1 MSTEKE
7 NLKKEYDA
15 LCRLFGVKSRLWSML
30 YEKFSPFIFCDKNKK
45 SIITEYLMWEDFV
58 ERAKEVNFV
67 YYYGIDDF
75 LREYKNAV
83 YNCLNL

>member
-1 MSTEKE
+1 MTKKE
-7 NLKKEYDA
+7 LKREYDA
-15 LCRLFGVKSRLWSML
+15 LRVLFGVGSRCWVML
-30 YEKFSPFIFCDKNKK
+30 YEKFSPFVFCDKNKK
-45 SIITEYLMWEDFV
+45 NIIAEYLLWKDFV
-58 ERAKEVNFV
+58 ERAKEVDFV